1 MEISGKKIGVALTGS
16 FCTFK
21 KVFDALTSLKEEGAD
36 LYPIF
41 SVKSQNVSCRFGDSD
56 EFIRKTT
63 EICEHDIITTIEGA
77 EPIGPSG
84 YLDALII
91 LPCTGNTL
99 AKLAN
104 GITDGPVTMAA
115 KAHLRNEKPLLL
127 SLSTNDALSM
137 NLKNIGL
144 LMNMKNIYFVPFGQD
159 NPVKKPHSMIA
170 DVDLIIPSLKAAL
183 DHKQYQ
189 PVVTSPLGRSK

>member
-1 MEISGKKIGVALTGS
+1 MEISGKKIGVAFTGS
-16 FCTFK
+16 FCTFA
-21 KVFDALTSLKEEGAD
+21 KVFEVLITLKEEGVD
-36 LYPIF
+36 LYPIL
-41 SVKSQNVSCRFGDSD
+41 SAKTQNISCRFGDN
-56 EFIRKTT
+56 EAFTNRIT
-63 EICEHDIITTIEGA
+63 EICEREPITTIEGA

-84 YLDALII
+84 FLDALIL

-115 KAHLRNEKPLLL
+115 KAHLRNEKPLLI

-159 NPVKKPHSMIA
+159 NPTKKPHSMVA
-170 DVDLIIPSLKAAL
+170 DISYLIPALKDAL
-183 DHKQYQ
+183 LHHQFQ
-189 PVVTSPLGRSK
+189 PVVISPLERNL

>member
-16 FCTFK
+16 FCTFA
-21 KVFDALTSLKEEGAD
+21 KVFDALSTLKEQGAD
-36 LYPIF
+36 LYPIL
-41 SVKSQNVSCRFGDSD
+41 SVKSQNVSCRFGSSD
-56 EFIRKTT
+56 IFAKKVT
-63 EICEHDIITTIEGA
+63 EICGRDPILTIEGA
-77 EPIGPSG
+77 EPIGPGG

-91 LPCTGNTL
+91 IPCTGNTL

-115 KAHLRNEKPLLL
+115 KAHLRNEKPLLI

-159 NPVKKPHSMIA
+159 NPAKKPHSMIA
-170 DVDLIIPSLKAAL
+170 DISYLIPALKEAL
-183 DHKQYQ
+183 EHHQFQ
-189 PVVTSPLGRSK
+189 PVVVSPLERN

>member
-1 MEISGKKIGVALTGS
+1 MKISGKKIGVALTGS
-16 FCTFK
+16 FCTFEK
-21 KVFDALTSLKEEGAD
+21 AFQALALLKEAEAD
-36 LYPIF
+36 LYPVF
-41 SVKSQNVSCRFGDSD
+41 SIKSQNTSCRFGKSD
-56 EFIRKTT
+56 DFLARAES
-63 EICEHDIITTIEGA
+63 ICGKKVITSIEEA

-115 KAHLRNEKPLLL
+115 KAHLRNEKPLLI

-159 NPVKKPHSMIA
+159 NPVKKPHSMVA
-170 DVDLIIPSLKAAL
+170 DTSYLILAL
-183 DHKQYQ
+183 EMALEHKQYQ
-189 PVVTSPLGRSK
+189 PVVVSPLEGRS